1 MIDYLRNIE
10 FVNPW
15 ILLFGLLPVA
25 WYVWRFFNKGNFDTT
40 FTVSS
45 SEPIE
50 NVISLRGRLIWLPD
64 VLRLLGLL
72 LLIIALA
79 RPQLTLKEEEV
90 KAEGIDIMLA
100 IDLSSSMLAKDF
112 EPDRLE
118 VSKEV
123 AVDFVKKRP
132 YDRMGLAVF
141 AGEAFTQCPLTTD
154 QNILTDFLESLA
166 VGTLADGTAI
176 GMGLAT
182 AVNRLKDSESKSKI
196 VILLT
201 DGVNNTGYIDPETAS
216 QIAEEYEVKVYTI
229 GVGSQG
235 NAMTPVNRRSNGQ
248 YIFRM
253 SRVQI
258 DEALLKEISKNTG
271 GRYFRATDRDDLENI
286 YAEIDRLEKTEIEV
300 NVFKRYEDEF
310 RNFLILGLILL
321 FAELILRNTV
331 LNVLD

>member
-15 ILLFGLLPVA
+15 ILVIGLLPIV
-25 WYVWRFFNKGNFDTT
+25 WYVWRFFNKRNFDTT

-50 NVISLRGRLIWLPD
+50 NIVSLRGRLIWLPD

-310 RNFLILGLILL
+310 RNFLILGLIFL